1 MSDPCM
7 DCKDADAVLT
17 IRRRSLCRW
26 VSRYSKRDFCTL
38 SNPNVTTRDCYIQFV
53 GYKAFRRMERYR
65 LRKDLPR
72 TGPCSV
78 LLPLSCG
85 LSSSVLLNMVHA
97 QVEEQLSKPRGPQAF
112 DLHVL
117 IVEPSS
123 ISSTS
128 VLQDEAFE
136 LLQRR
141 FPLASFTRLPL
152 HSVFEYVPGL
162 DRILAEY
169 AGQSFADNTSR
180 PPKERLDAFRASIT
194 SPTSIADVDS
204 ILLNRLIIAF
214 AKDINCVGII
224 WGDSDDRLAAK
235 TLANVSKGRGSCLTW
250 QVSDGPSPFGM
261 EFNFPLRDLFTAEL
275 QNYANFFPELTEIII
290 PDAPLSDN
298 ILTKNLSI
306 DQLMMRYVSSQGAK
320 YPGVMSNVTRTAN
333 KLQSSRMPTDGSR
346 CVLCDTV
353 NCNPEGSTN
362 QSQFIVASEKHPSN
376 NFCYACERSRP
387 ELS

>member
-1 MSDPCM
+1 
-7 DCKDADAVLT
+7 
-17 IRRRSLCRW
+17 
-26 VSRYSKRDFCTL
+26 
-38 SNPNVTTRDCYIQFV
+38 
-53 GYKAFRRMERYR
+53 MEKYR

-72 TGPCSV
+72 TGPCPV
-78 LLPLSCG
+78 LLPLSYG

-112 DLHVL
+112 ELHVL

-123 ISSTS
+123 ISSS
-128 VLQDEAFE
+128 SMPQDAAFE
-136 LLQRR
+136 LLQCR

-169 AGQSFADNTSR
+169 AGKSFADDTIR

-214 AKDINCVGII
+214 AKSINCVGII

-235 TLANVSKGRGSCLTW
+235 TLANVSKGRGSSLTW

-261 EFNFPLRDLFTAEL
+261 QFNFPLRDLFTAEL
-275 QNYANFFPELTEIII
+275 QNYANFFPELTEVII
-290 PDAPLSDN
+290 PDAPLSDK

-333 KLQSSRMPTDGSR
+333 KLQASRMPTDGSR
-346 CVLCDTV
+346 CGLCDTV
-353 NCNPEGSTN
+353 ICNPEGATN
-362 QSQFIVASEKHPSN
+362 QSQFIVDSKKHPSN

>member
-1 MSDPCM
+1 M

-17 IRRRSLCRW
+17 IRRRSLCRL
-26 VSRYSKRDFCTL
+26 VSHSFKRDFYAFL
-38 SNPNVTTRDCYIQFV
+38 IILLPTRDCYIQFV
-53 GYKAFRRMERYR
+53 GYKAFRRMEKYR

-72 TGPCSV
+72 TGPCPV

-112 DLHVL
+112 GLHVL

-123 ISSTS
+123 ISSSS

-152 HSVFEYVPGL
+152 HSVFENVPGL
-162 DRILAEY
+162 DRILVEY
-169 AGQSFADNTSR
+169 AGQSFADDTSR

-235 TLANVSKGRGSCLTW
+235 TLANVSKGRGSSLTW
-250 QVSDGPSPFGM
+250 QVSDGPSPFGI

-275 QNYANFFPELTEIII
+275 QNYADFFPELAGLII

-333 KLQSSRMPTDGSR
+333 KLQASRMPTDGSR

-353 NCNPEGSTN
+353 ICNPEGSTN
-362 QSQFIVASEKHPSN
+362 QSQFILSEEHSSN